1 MTDKGKRGTSEF
13 EGNDGNILYLHCKG
27 GCVTL
32 CVCVC
37 VCVYMHMYMN
47 LNVYKLYLST
57 IDLKVCTKKD

>member
-27 GCVTL
+27 GCVTM

-37 VCVYMHMYMN
+37 VIYMN
-47 LNVYKLYLST
+47 LNVYKLHLST
-57 IDLKVCTKKD
+57 IYKYIYVYELKCI